1 MFRDPFGKAIRHKIQ
16 SDVMLKERLETR
28 EHQGEPLRRVSHLF
42 YKLVAIAH
50 EATFDDTN
58 EGCTLLLRREDP
70 FHGGGAAVSR
80 PFNENAPV
88 RFDGFRSDG
97 VRDAV
102 TFPFPLNLPASLE
115 PAAAFG
121 EPEFRGDVRVD
132 KGLEHIGDRLAN
144 EHSGLCNGHLFE
156 V

>member
-80 PFNENAPV
+80 PFDENALV
-88 RFDGFRSDG
+88 RFDGFRSYG
-97 VRDAV
+97 NREPVH
-102 TFPFPLNLPASLE
+102 FPLPLTLLASLE

-121 EPEFRGDVRVD
+121 EPEFRGDIRID
-132 KGLEHIGDRLAN
+132 KGLEHIGHRLAN
-144 EHSGLCNGHLFE
+144 ENSGFFVG
-156 V
+156 

>member
-1 MFRDPFGKAIRHKIQ
+1 
-16 SDVMLKERLETR
+16 MLKERLETR
-28 EHQGEPLRRVSHLF
+28 EHQGEPLRRASHLF
-42 YKLVAIAH
+42 YKLVAVAS
-50 EATFDDTN
+50 EANLGDTN

-70 FHGGGAAVSR
+70 FHSGGAAVSR
-80 PFNENAPV
+80 PFDENAPV
-88 RFDGFRSDG
+88 RFDGFRSYG
-97 VRDAV
+97 SRDAV
-102 TFPFPLNLPASLE
+102 HFPLPLNLLASLQ
-115 PAAAFG
+115 PTAAFG

>member
-1 MFRDPFGKAIRHKIQ
+1 
-16 SDVMLKERLETR
+16 MLKERLETR
-28 EHQGEPLRRVSHLF
+28 EHQGEPLCRVSHLF
-42 YKLVAIAH
+42 YKLVAVAS
-50 EATFDDTN
+50 EANLGDTN

-70 FHGGGAAVSR
+70 FHGAWAAVSR
-80 PFNENAPV
+80 PFDENALV
-88 RFDGFRSDG
+88 GFDGFCSCGNRN
-97 VRDAV
+97 AV
-102 TFPFPLNLPASLE
+102 HLPLPLNLLASLE

>member
-1 MFRDPFGKAIRHKIQ
+1 
-16 SDVMLKERLETR
+16 MLKERLETR

-42 YKLVAIAH
+42 YKLVAVAS
-50 EATFDDTN
+50 EANLGDTN
-58 EGCTLLLRREDP
+58 EGCAVLLRREDP
-70 FHGGGAAVSR
+70 FHGGGATVSH
-80 PFNENAPV
+80 PFDENALVP
-88 RFDGFRSDG
+88 FDGFRCYG
-97 VRDAV
+97 NRDAV
-102 TFPFPLNLPASLE
+102 HFPLPLKLLATLE

-121 EPEFRGDVRVD
+121 EPEFRGDGRVD